1 MVNGQ
6 WSMVNKKCITIK
18 PHSPFPPS
26 GDRGPNMFHLIIKKL
41 AYGLLVLIGVVIIVF
56 FMFQGFADP
65 ARLIV
70 GQTGDKKTMDNI
82 RKELYLDQ
90 PKWKQFILYLND
102 VSPIGF
108 HSKEEIENKKLR
120 GFFIG
125 GEKKIGIK
133 IPYLRRSYQTKKDV
147 IDVLMEA
154 LPGTI
159 MLAFAAMIFATI
171 IGVLLGVL
179 AAVKQNT
186 WMDTTS
192 VFASVI
198 GISAPS
204 FFMAIVIA
212 YLFGIVLHPYTGLNL
227 TGSWFDIDETT
238 GQRYLTLQ
246 NLILPAITLGIR
258 PLAIITQLTRSS
270 MLDVLNQDYIRT
282 AYAKGLSR
290 RTVVFKHALRNAL
303 NPVITAITGWFA
315 ELLAG
320 AFFVEY
326 IFGWKG
332 IGKVTVDALDKLD
345 YPVVMGSVLFS
356 AAFFILINILA
367 DILYGVVD
375 PRVRLS

>member
-1 MVNGQ
+1 
-6 WSMVNKKCITIK
+6 
-18 PHSPFPPS
+18 
-26 GDRGPNMFHLIIKKL
+26 MFQLIIKKIT
-41 AYGLLVLIGVVIIVF
+41 YSLLVLIGVVVIVF
-56 FMFQGFADP
+56 FIFQGFADP
-65 ARLIV
+65 ARLIM
-70 GQTGDKKTMDNI
+70 GQTGDKQTMDNI
-82 RKELYLDQ
+82 RRELYLDQ
-90 PKWKQFILYLND
+90 PKWKQFLLYIND
-102 VSPIGF
+102 VSPLSI
-108 HSKEEIENKKLR
+108 HSKKDVVQKNLH

-125 GEKKIGIK
+125 GDNKLAIK

-147 IDVLMEA
+147 TDVLLEA

-159 MLAFAAMIFATI
+159 MLAFAAMIFATV

-186 WMDTTS
+186 WMDSTS
-192 VFASVI
+192 VFTSVV

-204 FFMAIVIA
+204 FFMAIIIA
-212 YLFGIVLHPYTGLNL
+212 YVFGIVLHKYTGLNL
-227 TGSWFDIDETT
+227 TGSWFDIDEAT
-238 GQRYLTLQ
+238 GEKYLTLK
-246 NLILPAITLGIR
+246 NLILPAINLGIR

-270 MLDVLNQDYIRT
+270 MLDVLSQDYIRT
-282 AYAKGLSR
+282 AYAKGLSKG
-290 RTVVFKHALRNAL
+290 TVIFKHALRNAL

-356 AAFFILINILA
+356 ATFFIIVNILA
-367 DILYGVVD
+367 DLLYGFID
-375 PRVRLS
+375 PRVRLT

>member
-1 MVNGQ
+1 MLQ
-6 WSMVNKKCITIK
+6 
-18 PHSPFPPS
+18 
-26 GDRGPNMFHLIIKKL
+26 LLIKKIF
-41 AYGLLVLIGVVIIVF
+41 YGLLVLAGVVVIVF
-56 FMFQGFADP
+56 FIFQAFADP
-65 ARLIV
+65 ARLIA

-82 RKELYLDQ
+82 RKDLYLDQ
-90 PKWKQFILYLND
+90 PKWKQFILYVND
-102 VSPIGF
+102 VSPVAV
-108 HSKEEIENKKLR
+108 HTKQEIEEKKLH

-125 GEKKIGIK
+125 GNTKLGIK

-147 IDVLMEA
+147 IDILLEA
-154 LPGTI
+154 LPGTL
-159 MLAFAAMIFATI
+159 MLAFAAMLFATI
-171 IGVLLGVL
+171 AGIFLGVL

-186 WMDTTS
+186 WLDTSS

-212 YLFGIVLHPYTGLNL
+212 YVFGVVLHSYTGLSL
-227 TGSWFDIDETT
+227 TGSWFNIDETN
-238 GQRYLTLQ
+238 GERYLTLQ

-270 MLDVLNQDYIRT
+270 MLEVLSQDYIRT

-290 RTVVFKHALRNAL
+290 NQVVYRHALRNAL

-326 IFGWKG
+326 IFGWQG
-332 IGKVTVDALDKLD
+332 IGKVTVDALEKLD

-356 AAFFILINILA
+356 ATIFVLVNILS
-367 DILYGVVD
+367 DILYGIID
-375 PRVRLS
+375 PRIKMK

>member
-1 MVNGQ
+1 
-6 WSMVNKKCITIK
+6 
-18 PHSPFPPS
+18 
-26 GDRGPNMFHLIIKKL
+26 MFHLIIKKL
-41 AYGLLVLIGVVIIVF
+41 AYGLLVLIGVVVIVF

-227 TGSWFDIDETT
+227 TGSWFDIVETT